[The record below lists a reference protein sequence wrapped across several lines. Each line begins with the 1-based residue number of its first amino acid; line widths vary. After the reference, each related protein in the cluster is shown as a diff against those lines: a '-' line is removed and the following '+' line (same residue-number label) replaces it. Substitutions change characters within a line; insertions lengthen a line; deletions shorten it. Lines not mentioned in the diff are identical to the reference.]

1 MAEVISAFIST
12 NITDLST
19 KITNAARAASAEKE
33 RFPCREPGCKREFA
47 YQKARTTHEAKVHS
61 LEVSDTVAESSSST
75 SFDFKKQHTEARLW
89 FGLLLADFQDA
100 IKEGDGERLMR
111 LYKVALLIFKT
122 YNHSQYAY
130 STFLLTVQLNA
141 TQSPRVVHS
150 LTWNRFWNRR
160 GGRGNN
166 VPLDIHLEHLN
177 NFLKSF
183 LRNKGSNL
191 TEDTAD
197 RVSKSLGI
205 INSLLKTTDR
215 ELNVSRPSGS
225 HAPAQATR
233 DILSLVNV
241 FQREELFQKE
251 PGRYFTAF
259 PRFDRNILDKVK
271 FEFLWQWM
279 RSKLNEFRSLPL

>member
-1 MAEVISAFIST
+1 MAEVIAEFIST
-12 NITDLST
+12 DIADVST
-19 KITNAARAASAEKE
+19 KITNAARAASVEKE
-33 RFPCREPGCKREFA
+33 RLPCREPGCKRDFA
-47 YQKARTTHEAKVHS
+47 YPKSRRTHEAKVHGRDA
-61 LEVSDTVAESSSST
+61 SDTVSESPST
-75 SFDFKKQHTEARLW
+75 SLDCKKQHTEARLW
-89 FGLLLADFQDA
+89 FGLLLADFLDA

-122 YNHSQYAY
+122 CNHSQYAY

-141 TQSPRVVHS
+141 TQSPRVAHS

-166 VPLDIHLEHLN
+166 VPLDLHLEHLN

-197 RVSKSLGI
+197 RVSKSIGV
-205 INSLLKTTDR
+205 INTLLKTTDR

-233 DILSLVNV
+233 DILTLVEV
-241 FQREELFQKE
+241 IKREELFRKQ
-251 PGRYFTAF
+251 PGRHFTAF
-259 PRFDRNILDKVK
+259 PTFDKNILDKVRYD
-271 FEFLWQWM
+271 FLWQWM
-279 RSKLNEFRSLPL
+279 RAKLSEFRSLAL